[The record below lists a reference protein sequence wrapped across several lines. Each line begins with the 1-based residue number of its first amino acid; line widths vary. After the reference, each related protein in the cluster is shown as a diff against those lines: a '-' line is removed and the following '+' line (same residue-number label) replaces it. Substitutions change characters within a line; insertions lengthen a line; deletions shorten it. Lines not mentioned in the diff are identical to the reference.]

1 MTDALKLGQAYVKA
15 SLELRSN
22 TDQLEEMLKNGK
34 VDSPEFTELWQKR
47 DEAYTAWNNA
57 SMLLRELP
65 VEGMAVVVNEIY
77 RMQTNLACI

>member
-15 SLELRSN
+15 SVELRSN

-34 VDSPEFTELWQKR
+34 VDSPEFTDLWQKR

-57 SMLLRELP
+57 ALLLRDLP
-65 VEGMAVVVNEIY
+65 VEGMSIVVTEISK
-77 RMQTNLACI
+77 MQTNFACI